1 MFSKVLQRI
10 LYNRIFNHCTINN
23 LIFLKKFRFQANHS
37 THHAILNLVN
47 HIMKPF
53 EKGECTLGIFA
64 DLSKAFDTVNHNI
77 LLTKFHNNSIK
88 GNYYEL
94 LKSFLTNEQKKM
106 KEHHS
111 KFCCILD

>member
-1 MFSKVLQRI
+1 
-10 LYNRIFNHCTINN
+10 
-23 LIFLKKFRFQANHS
+23 
-37 THHAILNLVN
+37 
-47 HIMKPF
+47 MKPF

-94 LKSFLTNEQKKM
+94 LKSFLTNRKQYVCFEQN
-106 KEHHS
+106 EGTS
-111 KFCCILD
+111 FQSIFCRVLQGLILSLLFFLIYVNDLCTASSLYDLTYSVCR